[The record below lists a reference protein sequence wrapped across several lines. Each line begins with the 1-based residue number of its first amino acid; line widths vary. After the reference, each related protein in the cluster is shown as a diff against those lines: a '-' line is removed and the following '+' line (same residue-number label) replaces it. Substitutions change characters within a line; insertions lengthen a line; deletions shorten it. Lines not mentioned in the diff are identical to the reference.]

1 VHLRPP
7 PLRLRYRHGVYIDLR
22 GYPDWQPYAAAMVR
36 IAPVPSGVT
45 VDEARLVD
53 VLIANRLVAR
63 AIAGAAAGAY
73 AADRAPAGWVWAHLG
88 ATRHLA
94 LVPVELHAAFRHR
107 GGVSGMRVTVA
118 GRGLPTGNP
127 GGTGNADETGAPV
140 RFRPVRTVSAEAI
153 EKLEGWLG
161 YRLPDGYR
169 DFLGTTNGGLPL
181 AAAVLP
187 GTGLLLDQPLFGLAA
202 EDRMQDL
209 AYANLWLRDRLTRDF
224 LAIGHVQGGLLV
236 LKVRGQDT
244 GSVWYWDDD
253 DARDDERYEPAVI
266 CRDLLLRCAA
276 DFPALLAGLTTAPP
290 SLSAAA
296 DRAIDGGRAELFR
309 PDGVGDALPKPR
321 RPPWLTLLAS
331 APTVD
336 PTAPRG

>member
-1 VHLRPP
+1 MHLRPP

-22 GYPDWQPYAAAMVR
+22 GFPDWQPYAAAMVR
-36 IAPVPSGVT
+36 IAPVPAGFT

-63 AIAGAAAGAY
+63 AIGGAAGWEY

-94 LVPVELHAAFRHR
+94 LVPAELHAAFRHR
-107 GGVSGMRVTVA
+107 GGVSGARVTVP
-118 GRGLPTGNP
+118 GRGLLTG
-127 GGTGNADETGAPV
+127 GDDAGVPV
-140 RFRPVRTVSAEAI
+140 PIQPVRTVADEAI
-153 EKLEGWLG
+153 EKLERWLG

-169 DFLGTTNGGLPL
+169 DFLAATNGGLPL
-181 AAAVLP
+181 AAAVVP

-224 LAIGHVQGGLLV
+224 LAVGYVQGGLLAV
-236 LKVRGQDT
+236 KVRGHDT
-244 GSVWYWDDD
+244 GSVWCWDDD

-266 CRDLLLRCAA
+266 CRDLLMCCAT
-276 DFPALLAGLTTAPP
+276 DFPELLAGLSTAPP
-290 SLSAAA
+290 SLSAVA
-296 DRAIDGGRAELFR
+296 DRAIEHGRAELFR
-309 PDGVGDALPKPR
+309 PEGAGDALPKSR
-321 RPPWLTLLAS
+321 RPPWLSRLET
-331 APTVD
+331 APAWD
-336 PTAPRG
+336 PTAQPG